1 MDVLSD
7 VLRVVRLSGAV
18 FFTAEFSSPWA
29 VESPKPE
36 VLASFVMPGAECV
49 VLFHI
54 LIDGECVV
62 ECGALPAVSMET
74 GDVIVFPHGDPH
86 TMRSHDGATVTSI
99 DSVFSPGSRDVLP
112 LVSFGGGGT
121 RSRFICGYL
130 NCDQRFNPLVSALPA
145 MLLVRSRND
154 YADIEAIDERGQHA
168 SPVPRGTG
176 TWLGTTLKYT
186 VNEAKSAR
194 PGNAAMLGR
203 LTELMF
209 VEVLREYMQRLPDE
223 HGGWLAG
230 LNDPQVGTALRLLHA
245 DPMRTWTVDELA
257 RETAM
262 SRSALAERFA
272 DLVGET
278 PMRYLANW
286 RMQLATQMLRAGTHS
301 IQEVATRVGY
311 ESEASFNR
319 AFKRATGCPPA
330 AWRKGANGGQTT
342 SPAVRGKAARGR
354 DLAAKAMV

>member
-74 GDVIVFPHGDPH
+74 GDVIVFPHGDTH
-86 TMRSHDGATVTSI
+86 TMRSHNGATVTSI
-99 DSVFSPGSRDVLP
+99 DAVFSPGSRDVLP
-112 LVSFGGGGT
+112 QVSFGGGGT

-154 YADIEAIDERGQHA
+154 YAGIEAIDERGQHA

-176 TWLGTTLKYT
+176 TWLGTALKYT

-194 PGNAAMLGR
+194 PNGPP
-203 LTELMF
+203 
-209 VEVLREYMQRLPDE
+209 VVLPP
-223 HGGWLAG
+223 HGGRA
-230 LNDPQVGTALRLLHA
+230 
-245 DPMRTWTVDELA
+245 RTV
-257 RETAM
+257 
-262 SRSALAERFA
+262 
-272 DLVGET
+272 
-278 PMRYLANW
+278 
-286 RMQLATQMLRAGTHS
+286 
-301 IQEVATRVGY
+301 
-311 ESEASFNR
+311 
-319 AFKRATGCPPA
+319 
-330 AWRKGANGGQTT
+330 GQTT
-342 SPAVRGKAARGR
+342 SPAIRGKAARGGG
-354 DLAAKAMV
+354 LAAKAMV